1 MMRRRLTLARR
12 GQVFAMDGLLAII
25 IILLL
30 VSLIRS
36 ARTRLA
42 TERSEWA
49 ARFQLEK
56 SANDLL
62 DALVREPGQLLS
74 GAVWECVPPTC
85 AVSTIRRPGL
95 AYIDPAR
102 NLVRPSVLD
111 QRKVNA
117 FFNDYVTDS
126 EELIKDF
133 APYVH
138 IRIAPNRGAG
148 GLTIEIG
155 DTNRTT
161 NPRLEKVSITRVV
174 VVLEPG
180 SGSRRTEFLTLTLA
194 Q

>member
-1 MMRRRLTLARR
+1 MRRRLVLTRR

-49 ARFQLEK
+49 ARFHLEK
-56 SANDLL
+56 NANDLI

-85 AVSTIRRPGL
+85 AVSTLRRPGL

-102 NLVRPSVLD
+102 NLVRPSVVD

-117 FFNDYVTDS
+117 FFQEFITDS
-126 EELIKDF
+126 EDLIKDF
-133 APYVH
+133 APYIH
-138 IRIAPNRGAG
+138 IRLAP
-148 GLTIEIG
+148 
-155 DTNRTT
+155 
-161 NPRLEKVSITRVV
+161 
-174 VVLEPG
+174 
-180 SGSRRTEFLTLTLA
+180 
-194 Q
+194 